1 MGTPASGAGTFSDGA
16 MSLERYRRKRDFS
29 VTPEPSGA
37 RQDDVSGSSASAP
50 VTGLRFVVQRHRAT
64 RLHYDLRLEM
74 DGVLVSWAVPK
85 GPTLDPDQRRMAI
98 HVEDHPLE
106 YFDFEGVIP
115 KGKYGA
121 GDVIVWDWGTYEPE
135 ATADPGAAV
144 RAGELKFRLE
154 GQKVHGHYTI
164 VRIRSRDADEDAWL
178 LIHKRDEAAE
188 AGWDA
193 ADHPRSVKTGR
204 TNEEVAAGR
213 PGAASSAPP
222 SIARTLASDGDLLH
236 AVKMPMPAFIPPMN
250 ATAADRVFSDP
261 DWVFELKLDGYRVEA
276 VVEEGRVRLWT
287 RNRQDA
293 ARYFPDLAASPPD
306 WIAASTAIVDGEV
319 VALDEEGRSDF
330 SRLQDRTGLR
340 GPATKRGERRGQG
353 SAQQVHG
360 PPAPLVFFI
369 FDLLY
374 LDGRSLLD
382 APLEDRKRI
391 LKSVMRERSEV
402 RYVSHIEADGET
414 FFKIAR
420 DRGLEG
426 VVAKL
431 RRSRYEP
438 DQRSSAWLKIK
449 IRPEQELVVGG
460 YEPGQGTHAD
470 LGSLIVGTYEGE
482 RLIFAGHVGSGL
494 DARTRRDLVRRL
506 DSSRLA
512 SPPFADPP
520 PIRAARWAEPRIVI
534 RAAFAGWT
542 RDGLVR
548 QAAYKGEALDRD
560 PRSVVRERPVAPG
573 PVVQAAEREAIP
585 EVGALDAAVTMSD
598 PPQAVTAQELAE
610 LGSMGKAGPWQ
621 VGGHQLNL
629 TNLDK
634 VLFPAI
640 GATKRDLIR
649 YYVTIAPY
657 LLPYLRGRPLNTD
670 RWPDGVTGKHFWQ
683 KQIPKHAP
691 DWIARWDYPEAGST
705 ESHTYIVADRVAT
718 LAWLANQAV
727 IDLHP
732 WTSRCDSYRH
742 PTYALIDIDPGETT
756 TFQQVVTF
764 ARLYRTALGHLGVS
778 GFPKVTGKRGIQ
790 IWVPVRG
797 GYTFDQT
804 RDWVGDLSN
813 AVGSTMPDLVSW
825 EWEKRSRGGR
835 ARLDY
840 TQNAVNKTLVA
851 PYAVRPQASASVS
864 APISWDELDDPE
876 LRPDGW
882 DIDTMVSR
890 VQERGDLFRGVL
902 ELAQE
907 LPSL

>member
-1 MGTPASGAGTFSDGA
+1 MPAPG
-16 MSLERYRRKRDFS
+16 R
-29 VTPEPSGA
+29 
-37 RQDDVSGSSASAP
+37 
-50 VTGLRFVVQRHRAT
+50 RFVVQRHRAT

-85 GPTLDPDQRRMAI
+85 GPTLDPTKRRMAV

-115 KGKYGA
+115 KGRYGA
-121 GDVIVWDWGTYEPE
+121 GDVIVWDWGTYQPE
-135 ATADPGAAV
+135 ETEEPGAAI
-144 RAGELKFRLE
+144 RAGELKFRLA
-154 GQKVHGHYTI
+154 GQKLRGRFTI
-164 VRIRSRDADEDAWL
+164 VKIRSKDADEDAWL
-178 LIHKRDEAAE
+178 LIHKRDETAQ

-193 ADHPRSVKTGR
+193 AEHPRSVKTGR
-204 TNEEVAAGR
+204 TNEEVAAGS
-213 PGAASSAPP
+213 PGARATDTPAAQTASA
-222 SIARTLASDGDLLH
+222 ARAVTAIGDLSPGRK
-236 AVKMPMPAFIPPMN
+236 AAMPAFIPPMKT
-250 ATAADRVFSDP
+250 TAVDRIFSDP

-276 VVEEGRVRLWT
+276 VVEDGRLQLWT
-287 RNRQDA
+287 RNRLDA
-293 ARYFPDLAASPPD
+293 ARYFPDLAASRPD
-306 WIAASTAIVDGEV
+306 WIAASTAILDGEV

-330 SRLQDRTGLR
+330 SQLQDRTGMR
-340 GPATKRGERRGQG
+340 GFATKRGERRGGDGAKQ
-353 SAQQVHG
+353 ADG
-360 PPAPLVFFI
+360 PPAPLVFFV

-382 APLEDRKRI
+382 VPLEDRKRI
-391 LKSVMRERSEV
+391 LKDVLRERPEV
-402 RYVSHIEADGET
+402 RFVSHIEGDGET
-414 FFKIAR
+414 FFNAAK

-438 DQRSSAWLKIK
+438 DQRSSSWLKIK

-482 RLIFAGHVGSGL
+482 RLIFAGQVGSGL
-494 DARTRRDLVRRL
+494 DARTRRDLAQRL

-534 RAAFAGWT
+534 RAAFAEWT
-542 RDGLVR
+542 RDGLLR

-560 PRSVVRERPVAPG
+560 PRSVVRERPVRPR
-573 PVVQAAEREAIP
+573 PLVEAAERKAIP
-585 EVGALDAAVTMSD
+585 EVESMVHSGD

-610 LGSMGKAGPWQ
+610 LESLGKAGPWQ
-621 VGGHQLNL
+621 VGGHRLNL

-649 YYVTIAPY
+649 YYVTIAPI
-657 LLPYLRGRPLNTD
+657 LLPYLRDRPLNTD

-732 WTSRCDSYRH
+732 WTSRCDSYRL
-742 PTYALIDIDPGETT
+742 PTYALIDIDPGEKT

-764 ARLYRTALGHLGVS
+764 ARLYRTALGHLNVS

-790 IWVPVRG
+790 IWVPVRS

-804 RDWVGDLSN
+804 RDWVGELSK
-813 AVGSTMPDLVSW
+813 AVGSTMPELVSW

-851 PYAVRPQASASVS
+851 PYAVRPQPHASVS
-864 APISWDELDDPE
+864 APISWDELDDPG

-882 DIDTMVSR
+882 DIRTVVGR